1 MNVSSSSPIWTPI
14 RAFAALFISAVVL
27 GAAVLTAAFALLVA
41 TLVFNAG
48 GVIVQVLT
56 ASLKILGPAIIAI
69 VILTSVLLGF
79 GRSVRA

>member
-1 MNVSSSSPIWTPI
+1 MNVSSSSPMWTPV
-14 RAFAALFISAVVL
+14 RAFTALFISAVVL

-48 GVIVQVLT
+48 GVIVQVLF

-69 VILTSVLLGF
+69 VILTSALLGS